1 VVVIGDGQVTFT
13 VVDKDLYDSSHLKV
27 YALQDLD

>member
-13 VVDKDLYDSSHLKV
+13 VDKDLYDSSCLKV